1 MSISYGGI
9 LHSQDSAVNTPVVPN
24 ANTTPEYKSSIWIRN
39 VNSSDSVNRDRL
51 YLWLDNATDDPTF
64 LKWKELKLPVEDGSI
79 PGTAL
84 ADSSVAAGKLAGGIG
99 ISLLNLLNALDDTHI
114 DALTSAKIANL
125 SGTNTGD
132 QALAYTP
139 GTGVLQL
146 SGDTSK
152 TINAVPTWN
161 SGTKTLT
168 WTYGSVTLSG
178 LSTQDN
184 TTQQVLVTDDR
195 FAKLDPTSQ
204 SANTWRQISLLDKT
218 LTTPAAQQP
227 SIVLAASG
235 DYIVSGQVGITV
247 APAFTA
253 TSSIEIGLVNV
264 TSDANAVTPVNKT
277 LITRKSVTRHDAIQ
291 FHFVV
296 PNPSTSQTWRL
307 VWRAVDTTITDDFPT
322 SKWPTDYVTYD
333 AWETYGTPKH
343 WFEGDT
349 TFIKAVR
356 LN

>member
-1 MSISYGGI
+1 MSITYGAI
-9 LHSQDSAVNTPVVPN
+9 IRTQDSAVNTPVVPD
-24 ANTTPEYKSSIWIRN
+24 ANTHPEYKPSIWIRN
-39 VNSSDSVNRDRL
+39 VNSADTVNRDRL
-51 YLWLDNATDDPTF
+51 YLWLDNAVDDGTF
-64 LKWKELKLPVEDGSI
+64 LKWKELSLPIEDGSI

-84 ADSSVAAGKLAGGIG
+84 EDSTIPAGKLAGGIG
-99 ISLLNLLNALDDTHI
+99 ISLLNLLGALDDTHI
-114 DALTSAKIANL
+114 STLTSAKITNL

-132 QALAYTP
+132 QTLTYTP
-139 GTGVLQL
+139 GTGALQL

-152 TINAVPTWN
+152 TINSVPTWN

-168 WTYGSVTLSG
+168 WAYGSVTLSG

-195 FAKLDPTSQ
+195 FAKLDPRSQ
-204 SANTWRQISLLDKT
+204 SANTWRQIILLDKT

-253 TSSIEIGLVNV
+253 SSSIEIGLVNV
-264 TSDANAVTPVNKT
+264 TGDANAVTPANKT

-291 FHFVV
+291 FQFVV

-307 VWRAVDTTITDDFPT
+307 VWRAIDTTITDDFPA
-322 SKWPTDYVTYD
+322 SKWPTGYETYD

-343 WFEGDT
+343 WFEGDST
-349 TFIKAVR
+349 WLKAVR
-356 LN
+356 MN